1 MSSIQVIDRAAA
13 LLTALAQQAEPQN
26 LRGLAAQTGL
36 HPASAH
42 RILAALQEHHW
53 VEKQGNTY
61 QLGLRWLEWGQRVRS
76 RLDVRSVALPHL
88 RALSAATGET
98 VNLIVRQGDE
108 AVYIER
114 ASGEQA
120 MMRVVQLIGARAPL
134 HVTAVG
140 KLFLAEGGAAEISAY
155 AERTGLPRY
164 TDHTLTT
171 PEALLGETAAI
182 QKTGVAYDRGEAE
195 LGVACVGAGIR
206 DADSKLIA
214 GVSISAPSERLKP
227 EWAEAVRQTAATIA
241 QALGFRAQV
250 R

>member
-1 MSSIQVIDRAAA
+1 MSAIQVIDRAAA
-13 LLTALAQQAEPQN
+13 LLTALAHQSEPQT
-26 LRGLAAQTGL
+26 LRTLAEQTGL

-53 VEKQGNTY
+53 VERQGGGY

-76 RLDVRSVALPHL
+76 RLEVRTVALPHL

-98 VNLIVRQGDE
+98 VNLIIRQGDE

-114 ASGEQA
+114 VSGEQA

-140 KLFLAEGGAAEISAY
+140 KLFLADSGPGGIQAY
-155 AERTGLPRY
+155 ATRTGLPRY
-164 TDHTLTT
+164 TEHTLTH
-171 PEALLGETAAI
+171 PDALLAEISQIA
-182 QKTGVAYDRGEAE
+182 QTGVAYDRGEAE
-195 LGVACVGAGIR
+195 TGVACVGAGVR
-206 DADSKLIA
+206 DAEGKLVA

-227 EWAEAVRQTAATIA
+227 AWTEAVRQTAAHIS
-241 QALGFRAQV
+241 QALGFQTELG
-250 R
+250 